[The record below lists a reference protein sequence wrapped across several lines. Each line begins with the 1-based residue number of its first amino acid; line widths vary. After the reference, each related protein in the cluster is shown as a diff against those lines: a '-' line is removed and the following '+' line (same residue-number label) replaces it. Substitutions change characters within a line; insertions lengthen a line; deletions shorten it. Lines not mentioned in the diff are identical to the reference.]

1 MQLAT
6 LGDFRLIKRIAKGGM
21 GEIYQAFDT
30 RCRRY
35 VALKKIRE
43 DLKNY
48 QGIRNRFLNEAHI
61 AASLWHPSIVPIFTI
76 EAQEDPLYYTMPL
89 LEGQSL
95 KALISQARKDAH
107 LLSVNQAVTFFLNLA
122 HGLAHAHSRGV
133 LHRDIK
139 AENIWIGTAG
149 ECVILDWGVAKFVS
163 DVGVETIY
171 DELIDLPATNNSNLT
186 RPGKVVGTLAY
197 MAPERALRKEVSYS
211 SDIYSLGVLLY
222 YMLTFHL
229 PFQRKT
235 LKDYVKAA
243 HEEAY
248 IDPTV
253 RAPFRDIPRDLARII
268 DRCLKFDPE
277 HRYLTLHEVIED
289 VQAFLSSGSDWIHH
303 AELSPQVDSNWMGKE
318 WVYLTTPVAQSEA
331 LHPEPMG
338 WVTRMIS
345 REHFEGNLKI
355 RLEIKSKDDVTGL
368 GLLLCAPQNDSSH
381 RALEGY
387 CIWIGPQSSNCGQLL
402 RNGVMVM
409 DLPGF
414 CFNSAG
420 SHQLTIE
427 KIDNSLHCYFDH
439 APKMTYVSYLPLVGS
454 HVGLV
459 VPRGH
464 YESVKMHVFGGKHS
478 LQISCLAVP
487 DAFLAQK
494 MYRQALAEY
503 RRIGQSFFDYLEGRQ
518 AIFRAG
524 VTLIEWSR
532 QRPDPE
538 GAKELLD
545 LAREEFQKLKG
556 TLSAPLEWLGKSLVY
571 REMNLEQEEMN
582 ALELACLRFKDHPLV
597 GWIHEEVVFR
607 LHHQSAGSSAL
618 RCRLIMLIARALPH
632 FIQRRDVLTQFR
644 QVLIQMPG
652 ATFWQS
658 AEKRGD
664 FGQSPYQSSLE
675 GVIIRMAYYLGDE
688 IAISHVLENL
698 PRSSLPI
705 ETIQRLVYNGIF
717 ALLWM
722 GYLEEAKQVFSKIS
736 ASVFEKDIILSMALN
751 TCAETFYQQSFAR
764 SFQETRLGTWL
775 SYHAMLKQYE
785 EGLPPKDFNALFEAC
800 STLSLETECEKQ
812 WFYYLGL
819 CVLGPG
825 ASQEMTLR
833 WLEHAQQDTLRE
845 DVYIQFLIACAKLK
859 RGLTQEGFHELSSMR
874 HLPSH
879 HPLALLEAWIH
890 RKLLNLKSWMDQA
903 LLCEKLELI
912 NYGRALL
919 WSLHQDG
926 FKAEKYVLR
935 LRQAESYELDS

>member
-1 MQLAT
+1 MQLST

-48 QGIRNRFLNEAHI
+48 QGIRTRFLNEAHI

-76 EAQEDPLYYTMPL
+76 QAEEDPLYYTMPL

-95 KALISQARKDAH
+95 KALISQARKDPH
-107 LLSVNQAVTFFLNLA
+107 LLSVNQAVSFFLNLA

-163 DVGVETIY
+163 DIGVETLY
-171 DELIDLPATNNSNLT
+171 DELIDAPASASNHNLT

-235 LKDYVKAA
+235 LKEYVKIAS
-243 HEEAY
+243 EETY
-248 IDPTV
+248 IDLTV

-268 DRCLKFDPE
+268 DRCLKFDHE
-277 HRYLTLHEVIED
+277 QRYLTVHEVIED

-303 AELSPQVDSNWMGKE
+303 AELAPQVDANWTGKE
-318 WVYLTTPVAQSEA
+318 WVYLTTPVAQSES

-368 GLLLCAPQNDSSH
+368 GLLLCAPQHDSSH

-387 CIWIGPQSSNCGQLL
+387 CIWIGPHTSTCGQLL

-414 CFNSAG
+414 CFSSAG

-459 VPRGH
+459 VPKGH
-464 YESVKMHVFGGKHS
+464 YDMVKMHVFGGKHS

-545 LAREEFQKLKG
+545 LARDEFQKLKG

-571 REMNLEQEEMN
+571 REMGLEHEEMN

-607 LHHQSAGSSAL
+607 LHQQSSETSAL
-618 RCRLIMLIARALPH
+618 RCRLVMLIARALPH
-632 FIQRRDVLTQFR
+632 FVQRRDVLTQFR
-644 QVLIQMPG
+644 QVLGQMPG
-652 ATFWQS
+652 AIFWQS
-658 AEKRGD
+658 PKQRGD
-664 FGQSPYQSSLE
+664 FGQHSSQSSLE
-675 GVIIRMAYYLGDE
+675 GVVIRMAYYLDDDA
-688 IAISHVLENL
+688 AIVHVLQDL
-698 PRSSLPI
+698 STSVLAF
-705 ETIQRLVYNGIF
+705 ETVKRLVHNGIY

-722 GYLEEAKQVFSKIS
+722 NRLEEAKAVFDKI
-736 ASVFEKDIILSMALN
+736 ASSQTDIDGML
-751 TCAETFYQQSFAR
+751 AEAIFAKAHRFHQKSFAR
-764 SFQETRLGTWL
+764 SFNEVRLGHWL
-775 SYHAMLKQYE
+775 SYRDWRLQQETGMLGE
-785 EGLPPKDFNALFEAC
+785 NFHILFEAC
-800 STLSLETECEKQ
+800 SQLSFQHNSEKE
-812 WFYYLGL
+812 WFYTLGM
-819 CVLGPG
+819 CALGPG
-825 ASQEMTLR
+825 GNETSMNM
-833 WLEHAQQDTLRE
+833 WLTKARSAPFQE
-845 DVYIQFLIACAKLK
+845 DVYAQFFIASAKLQ
-859 RGLTQEGFHELSSMR
+859 RGLIEQGFHELSAMR

-879 HPLALLEAWIH
+879 HPLALLEAWVH
-890 RKLLNLKSWMDQA
+890 RKLLSLSSWMNQA
-903 LLCEKLELI
+903 LLCEKQQILD
-912 NYGRALL
+912 YGKILL
-919 WSLHQDG
+919 WSLHRSNPVE
-926 FKAEKYVLR
+926 AERQFLR
-935 LRQAESYELDS
+935 LSEAKSYE